1 MRRNKDRNRI
11 CPKCRSALVAQGD
24 LWVCPRCLLIWRG
37 DTFEP
42 LTREA
47 LGLTSLYDYF
57 FRT

>member
-1 MRRNKDRNRI
+1 MRRSEDRNRT
-11 CPKCRSALVAQGD
+11 CPKCRNALVAQGD
-24 LWVCPRCLLIWRG
+24 LRVCPSCLLIWRG

-42 LTREA
+42 LTKEA

>member
-1 MRRNKDRNRI
+1 MRRSKDRNRM
-11 CPKCRSALVAQGD
+11 CPKCHGALVAQGD
-24 LWVCPRCLLIWRG
+24 LRVCPRCLLICRG

>member
-1 MRRNKDRNRI
+1 MRSNDRIRI
-11 CPKCRSALVAQGD
+11 CPKCQNALVAQGD
-24 LWVCPRCLLIWRG
+24 LQVCPHCLLIWRG

-42 LTREA
+42 LTKEA